1 MKLIFSRNSEVF
13 KVILFF
19 AGIYGVLWGI
29 SAIFFPKFWFHFAG
43 LNYPIYPELFQTIG
57 LYEFAL
63 GLAYLMAH
71 RNPIRNWQIVLI
83 GLIIK
88 TCMVV
93 GFIYYYISNDE
104 PQVIF
109 RMIFINDFIWL
120 LPFALILYNAYKH
133 EELLDNEL
141 VYLQE
146 CADDNFLEYY
156 TTNKGSNLSEM
167 SFQQPILLVF
177 LRHFGCTF
185 CKSTLKKINILQ
197 ENFSEHNVKI
207 VLVNMLPENQA
218 EKHLQEFNLYNLDYV
233 SDEEAML
240 YKAFKLN
247 RGKFNQLFSFKV
259 FVKGISLW
267 LSEKLFISSSEGTD
281 VFQMPGVFL
290 IKDATIVKQFKYDS
304 VADEPP
310 FLDFVNAIKTSTTN
324 NC

>member
-1 MKLIFSRNSEVF
+1 MKLIFNRNSEVF
-13 KVILFF
+13 KIILFF
-19 AGIYGVLWGI
+19 AGIYGILWGI
-29 SAIFFPKFWFHFAG
+29 SAIFFPKFWFSFAA

-63 GLAYLMAH
+63 GFAYLLAY

-83 GLIIK
+83 GFIIK
-88 TCMVV
+88 VCMVV
-93 GFIYYYISNDE
+93 GFIYYYYANNE

-109 RMIFINDFIWL
+109 RMVFINDFIWI
-120 LPFALILYNAYKH
+120 LPFLLILYNAYKH

-146 CADDNFLEYY
+146 CADDNFLKYY
-156 TTNKGSNLSEM
+156 TTNKGNNLSEI

-185 CKSTLKKINILQ
+185 CKSTLNKIQVLQ
-197 ENFSEHNVKI
+197 QNFSEHNVKI

-218 EKHLQEFNLYNLDYV
+218 AKHLQDFDLYDLDYV

-247 RGKFNQLFSFKV
+247 RGKFKQLFGFKV

-267 LSEKLFISSSEGTD
+267 ISEKLFISSSEGTD

-290 IKDATIVKQFKYDS
+290 IKDAIVVKQFKYDS

-310 FLDFVNAIKTSTTN
+310 FLDFVNTVKTSTTN